1 VRTPSFASNASLIAA
16 LAASQHKR
24 EESMIYEMRSYRA
37 MPGRMPDLLKRFDT
51 ITLKLFDKHGIK
63 QAGFWTTEV
72 GESNHNLMYLLAWE
86 SMGEREQKWAAFSTD
101 PEWIAK
107 RGETEKNG
115 TLVMT
120 FSNQFLKP
128 TSFSSVK

>member
-1 VRTPSFASNASLIAA
+1 
-16 LAASQHKR
+16 
-24 EESMIYEMRSYRA
+24 MIYEMRSYRV

-51 ITLKLFDKHGIK
+51 ITLKLFDKHGIR

-72 GESNHNLMYLLAWE
+72 GEFQPEPDVSARPGLDGASASRNGRRSRPIRNG
-86 SMGEREQKWAAFSTD
+86 SPNAARPRRTAR
-101 PEWIAK
+101 WC
-107 RGETEKNG
+107 
-115 TLVMT
+115 MT

>member
-1 VRTPSFASNASLIAA
+1 
-16 LAASQHKR
+16 
-24 EESMIYEMRSYRA
+24 MIYEMRSYRA
-37 MPGRMPDLLKRFDT
+37 MPGRMPDLIKRFDT

-72 GESNHNLMYLLAWE
+72 GESNHNLIYLVAYE
-86 SMGEREQKWAAFSTD
+86 SMADREKKWAAFSTD
-101 PEWIAK
+101 PEWLEK
-107 RGETEKNG
+107 RAETEKNG
-115 TLVMT
+115 PLVMT

>member
-1 VRTPSFASNASLIAA
+1 MAPLHRRDRG
-16 LAASQHKR
+16 QHHKR
-24 EESMIYEMRSYRA
+24 RKHDLRDAQLSRDAGPHARSA
-37 MPGRMPDLLKRFDT
+37 QALHT
-51 ITLKLFDKHGIK
+51 ITLKLFEKHGIK

-86 SMGEREQKWAAFSTD
+86 SMADREKKWAAFSTD
-101 PEWIAK
+101 PEWVQK

-115 TLVMT
+115 TLVQY

-128 TSFSSVK
+128 TAFSSVK

>member
-1 VRTPSFASNASLIAA
+1 MPSSRCRPRWLQSTTGG
-16 LAASQHKR
+16 H
-24 EESMIYEMRSYRA
+24 MIYEMRSYRA
-37 MPGRMPDLLKRFDT
+37 MPGRLPDLLKRFDT
-51 ITLKLFDKHGIK
+51 ITLKLFDKHGVK
-63 QAGFWTTEV
+63 QAGFWITEV

-86 SMGEREQKWAAFSTD
+86 SMAEREQKWGAFSTD
-101 PEWIAK
+101 PEWISK

-115 TLVMT
+115 PLVMT

>member
-1 VRTPSFASNASLIAA
+1 
-16 LAASQHKR
+16 
-24 EESMIYEMRSYRA
+24 MMYEMRSYRA

-51 ITLKLFDKHGIK
+51 ITLKLFEKHGIK

-72 GESNHNLMYLLAWE
+72 GESNHNLMYLVAYE
-86 SMGEREQKWAAFSTD
+86 SMADREKKWAAFSTD
-101 PEWIAK
+101 PEWIEK

-115 TLVMT
+115 PLVMT

-128 TSFSSVK
+128 TSFSAVK

>member
-1 VRTPSFASNASLIAA
+1 
-16 LAASQHKR
+16 
-24 EESMIYEMRSYRA
+24 MIYEMRSYRA

-51 ITLKLFDKHGIK
+51 ITLKLFDKHGIR

-72 GESNHNLMYLLAWE
+72 GELNHNLMYLLAWE
-86 SMGEREQKWAAFSTD
+86 SMAEREKKWAAFSTD

-115 TLVMT
+115 TLVQT